1 MTIFISYAR
10 KDAPAVGTLRA
21 DLERAKRDAWH
32 DAELTGGQAWWD
44 TILAAIRTSEVFLI
58 ALSPDW
64 LQSRACK
71 SEYLYA
77 VACGRRVLAVKV
89 GEVRPEL
96 APPEIAN
103 SQIIDYRERT
113 ADAAI
118 VLVTALA
125 TLPPPAALPSP
136 LPVPPPVPM
145 SYLSTYREQIEAPAL
160 SFEQQHQLLFA
171 LQGELADDDDE
182 QHDTIVGLLQQFR
195 KRRDIVESI
204 GRDIDTMLGAS
215 TVRAAGRRRWRRRRA
230 GCRSG
235 TRMVPRSPRPFRA
248 ALLGRLEVDRP
259 RRPGR
264 RDDGRSGRHRRRPC
278 PNGGPGVRRS
288 GCRRRRRGQRRRQR
302 RRRGRERGQ
311 CWRRTLPTS
320 VIAPNVGDAANRAI
334 AGNAGAGVAPGSVP
348 PFSPGAFA
356 GLIVA
361 SIFCFGLVG
370 VIVGWMNVKHPA
382 RKSQAT
388 ALIVIGAV
396 VIGLSVIYGLAAAAA
411 ESGGSDF

>member
-10 KDAPAVGTLRA
+10 KDAPAVATLRA
-21 DLERAKRDAWH
+21 DLERAKRESWH

-44 TILAAIRTSEVFLI
+44 TILAAIRTSDVFLI

-64 LQSRACK
+64 LRSRACK

-89 GEVRPEL
+89 AEVRPEL

-118 VLVTALA
+118 ALITALA
-125 TLPPPAALPSP
+125 TLPPATALPSP

-145 SYLSTYREQIEAPAL
+145 SYLSTYREQVEAPAL
-160 SFEQQHQLLFA
+160 SFEQQHQLVFA
-171 LQGELADDDDE
+171 LSGELADEDDE
-182 QHDTIVGLLQQFR
+182 QHDMIVGLLQQFR

-204 GRDIDTMLGAS
+204 GREIDTLLGAS
-215 TVRAAGRRRWRRRRA
+215 TVRAGAAGGGAQVATGPAPGWFTDPRGRFEQRYWDGTKWTAHVARA
-230 GCRSG
+230 GTTMVDPDG
-235 TRMVPRSPRPFRA
+235 IAAGPTRTA
-248 ALLGRLEVDRP
+248 AKAFAAPDVAA
-259 RRPGR
+259 
-264 RDDGRSGRHRRRPC
+264 
-278 PNGGPGVRRS
+278 GPA
-288 GCRRRRRGQRRRQR
+288 
-302 RRRGRERGQ
+302 
-311 CWRRTLPTS
+311 
-320 VIAPNVGDAANRAI
+320 APAAPA
-334 AGNAGAGVAPGSVP
+334 APVQ

-388 ALIVIGAV
+388 ALIVIGAA
-396 VIGLSVIYGLAAAAA
+396 VIGLSVLYGLAAAA

>member
-21 DLERAKRDAWH
+21 DLERAKREAWH

-64 LQSRACK
+64 LKSRACK

-118 VLVTALA
+118 ALVTALA

-145 SYLSTYREQIEAPAL
+145 SYLSSYREQIEAPAL

-204 GRDIDTMLGAS
+204 GRDIDTMLSAS
-215 TVRAAGRRRWRRRRA
+215 TVGVAGAGGSGVAGAGAPAVGPAPGWFPDPRGRFEQRYWDGAKWTAHVARAGATMVDPDGIAAGPARTAARGFAAPDAAANA
-230 GCRSG
+230 GN
-235 TRMVPRSPRPFRA
+235 A
-248 ALLGRLEVDRP
+248 AG
-259 RRPGR
+259 
-264 RDDGRSGRHRRRPC
+264 
-278 PNGGPGVRRS
+278 NGGGNAGNAGGNAANVGV
-288 GCRRRRRGQRRRQR
+288 
-302 RRRGRERGQ
+302 
-311 CWRRTLPTS
+311 
-320 VIAPNVGDAANRAI
+320 APNVGDAANRAI